1 MNSKFT
7 AYLATFWSIIS
18 ALYFFL
24 ATFTEVLNEHFAD
37 LILGFLLGSVVG
49 VMMNFY
55 YGSSEGSKEKDKK

>member
-1 MNSKFT
+1 MSSKFT
-7 AYLATFWSIIS
+7 AYLATFWSITS

>member
-1 MNSKFT
+1 MNNKFT
-7 AYLATFWSIIS
+7 SYLATFWSIIS

-55 YGSSEGSKEKDKK
+55 YGSSQGSKEKDKK